1 MYADDSAHIETDVL
15 NNCYR
20 MDKETLGLAGE
31 EGGHEIARRIMYKR
45 RELHNAMAMKMLT
58 VVL

>member
-20 MDKETLGLAGE
+20 MDKETLRLAGE
-31 EGGHEIARRIMYKR
+31 EGGHEIARRIMYGHENVNCCFIK
-45 RELHNAMAMKMLT
+45 LCIY
-58 VVL
+58 

>member
-1 MYADDSAHIETDVL
+1 
-15 NNCYR
+15 
-20 MDKETLGLAGE
+20 MDKETLRLAGV

-45 RELHNAMAMKMLT
+45 RKLHNAMAMKMLT